1 MGLSFLLGGRI
12 THCTA
17 SISPSVLLS
26 CLPLTREFW
35 GVLGYL
41 YNTDFNE
48 HRQTHTGSNIQ
59 HNVRW
64 VNATWLDM
72 RLKVPDADSNN
83 DVTMTQ
89 TTTFW
94 AFFRSHVII
103 FDASTTYVKLLIQV
117 AIAHNTD
124 ESTPIRTRSRC
135 YYTLSSLR
143 RRADAGQSL
152 QQSNEQMTA
161 GSGSQRQ
168 HLSWYVYSTT
178 ATARA
183 RARDTVK
190 RRCDEYTTVRGFV
203 TGDSTVLLTT
213 ELSSWPKT
221 KCVRLCSWRHPN
233 PTLTFFVHCLWRVT
247 LTSTLSLVIDWNL
260 IPRAVILCLRHCM
273 CVVDSP
279 PYGRVHVGHR
289 DMLHWWS
296 ICTAGMKNTCT
307 NINNSDCNSR
317 KYEWSWISDIP
328 SGRSESTRINPLRL
342 TPNIWLSEQTRGA
355 ICCSREVVL

>member
-1 MGLSFLLGGRI
+1 
-12 THCTA
+12 
-17 SISPSVLLS
+17 
-26 CLPLTREFW
+26 
-35 GVLGYL
+35 
-41 YNTDFNE
+41 
-48 HRQTHTGSNIQ
+48 
-59 HNVRW
+59 
-64 VNATWLDM
+64 
-72 RLKVPDADSNN
+72 
-83 DVTMTQ
+83 MTQ
-89 TTTFW
+89 TTTFG

-152 QQSNEQMTA
+152 QQSNEPQLA
-161 GSGSQRQ
+161 LAANVDISAD
-168 HLSWYVYSTT
+168 VYSTT

-233 PTLTFFVHCLWRVT
+233 PTLTFFVHCL
-247 LTSTLSLVIDWNL
+247 
-260 IPRAVILCLRHCM
+260 
-273 CVVDSP
+273 
-279 PYGRVHVGHR
+279 
-289 DMLHWWS
+289 
-296 ICTAGMKNTCT
+296 
-307 NINNSDCNSR
+307 
-317 KYEWSWISDIP
+317 
-328 SGRSESTRINPLRL
+328 
-342 TPNIWLSEQTRGA
+342 
-355 ICCSREVVL
+355 